1 MSIFKPGEIQLRPID
16 ENDKMMLAV
25 SIWNTTD
32 PIRRKYLMTLHE
44 DSLHDEFEEIEK
56 QNKEYWIKNDK
67 RRR

>member
-1 MSIFKPGEIQLRPID
+1 MSIFKPGDIQLRPID

-32 PIRRKYLMTLHE
+32 PIRRKYLMTMNE